1 MIKMEQNVNACAWT
15 TSQKRTFMLFMDFS
29 RACEQLEGTSGRLDM
44 IDIISRVL
52 PTLSP
57 EELPGLCPVCYGQ
70 DFPGLEL
77 QKNWVSAPIS
87 CMKPSAT

>member
-1 MIKMEQNVNACAWT
+1 ME
-15 TSQKRTFMLFMDFS
+15 FS

-57 EELPGLCPVCYGQ
+57 EELPVFVRFVMGRIFPDWRLKETRYRPKSPV
-70 DFPGLEL
+70 
-77 QKNWVSAPIS
+77 
-87 CMKPSAT
+87 